1 MLKTYRVHLK
11 NNFKII
17 IVLKSGGMLIPP
29 FLLQQKFCTGS
40 SLGQKKIFTGFVT
53 VTERFIMNNTISS
66 NINFNGAF
74 KIDFNKT
81 LTGTR
86 KYLEKSI
93 SGTKGVTVYDDF
105 GSPNNTLYILRNSK
119 DYDFAQ
125 FIKKNEL
132 KFEYIPEID
141 TTTKQS
147 KKELLSAIE
156 EKKVTIIDKISTMI
170 DFVTNNRIGIQAKK
184 PTVKTHEKL
193 LKNIFHNLKDKK
205 AKNSQGIVTLEDKT
219 TGEMM
224 KISPKSKFGITYI
237 YHKPAL
243 KNEAI
248 ERFAVDDEGNI
259 LASFNSPSSIIKFG
273 ENFNNAVKHHL
284 HKD

>member
-1 MLKTYRVHLK
+1 
-11 NNFKII
+11 
-17 IVLKSGGMLIPP
+17 
-29 FLLQQKFCTGS
+29 
-40 SLGQKKIFTGFVT
+40 
-53 VTERFIMNNTISS
+53 MNNTISS

-105 GSPNNTLYILRNSK
+105 GSSNNTLYILRNSK

-132 KFEYIPEID
+132 EFEYIPEID

-147 KKELLSAIE
+147 KKELLSAID

-184 PTVKTHEKL
+184 PIVRTHEKL

-205 AKNSQGIVTLEDKT
+205 AKNSQGIVTLEDKA

-224 KISPKSKFGITYI
+224 KISPKSKFGMTYI

-273 ENFNNAVKHHL
+273 ENFKNAVKHHL